1 MNADVNGVLTKR
13 MDKQY
18 VIGTRCCLMVG
29 LNYNSVNLNRR
40 FWERNCCKTSTGFK

>member
-18 VIGTRCCLMVG
+18 VIETRCLSQNG
-29 LNYNSVNLNRR
+29 YGDLSQ
-40 FWERNCCKTSTGFK
+40 